1 MDAIIFSRS
10 TKKKNYSQ
18 LYLKE
23 WEKKKKFFVLL
34 GVLFICLEIVEEIP
48 FRDDL
53 LIYCVVKPVL
63 MLLFF
68 TFLFLLRK
76 YSSRS
81 GVIDP
86 SSSRQVLLILTNDMY
101 QLIGLTVIMVF
112 SGIDTF
118 RKDISADLFFYGTK
132 FWLLVLFSMNSFFLL
147 LPKLLFCIIIL
158 IYHAVSLGL
167 ISETNSLRVCLQIFF
182 TLITAIIM
190 LFMVDTNRCELIS
203 HFLNMKN
210 QERAWRHVLEFLRE
224 GVTIIDKNGEYVYG
238 NRCVNKILGF
248 EPRLSELNYN
258 VDLSKVKNIKFHSEF
273 KSPSTKTKTNTPIPV
288 MMDSHVYENQLL
300 NINLERTNNLND
312 LLDFLRSKWVNTVDL
327 LRKLSLDNGG
337 CLFLDGEIEEQGVK
351 TFVEAR
357 ITILSYEDKNNLLVT
372 LYDITAK
379 NILSSAKEVDKY
391 RDKMIATISRQLLDP
406 LNGSINYIR
415 GAVENFGT
423 IEMLCD
429 EFLGPALNSMNF
441 LTNTINDLVDL
452 FNLNANS
459 LRMKFEEH
467 SLVDTVREAL
477 SLVGIQAEKKG
488 LEITRNFEISP
499 KISCYTDHRRLLQ
512 ILLNILSIA
521 IKYTFKGSVTVYVK
535 RTSYKDFMIQ
545 IEDTGIGWKEE
556 EKKKLLDEKGKIK
569 LMSFAP
575 SEFHGENEVGLMISN
590 ELAKKLGPI
599 STPDSCGIFCESEYE
614 KGSFFKFLVEDKSYS
629 QKIESGDHYKINI
642 IEDFKLRSYD
652 LDSDDSLVGLPS
664 ADYNITP
671 KFLPEGSHKYVK
683 ARTSRSMR
691 KLGSTWKSPSTRKLN
706 SARKAGQCGCPEVML
721 VDDDVFSMSSLEQI
735 MGICHF
741 TTVSCFHGL
750 EGIREVMRRKEKK
763 CGKKCLFLKLI
774 FVEMNMQ
781 FMSGEEFTATIKDLI
796 NKNEIPYVPMIGCL
810 KNYDM
815 ADLKRAREA
824 GVVDCIIKPVSKE
837 KVLEALQKIDIK

>member
-10 TKKKNYSQ
+10 TKKRNYVQ

-23 WEKKKKFFVLL
+23 LEKRKNYFILL
-34 GVLFICLEIVEEIP
+34 GVLLTCLEIVVEIP
-48 FRDDL
+48 FKEDV
-53 LIYCVVKPVL
+53 LIYMVVKPIL
-63 MLLFF
+63 MFLFF
-68 TFLFLLRK
+68 TFLFTLRK
-76 YSSRS
+76 YSARS
-81 GVIDP
+81 GIIDP
-86 SSSRQVLLILTNDMY
+86 NSSRHVLLILTNDIY
-101 QLIGLTVIMVF
+101 QVIGLTVIMVF

-118 RKDISADLFFYGTK
+118 RKYDSADLFFYGTK

-147 LPKLLFCIIIL
+147 LPKILFCVIIL
-158 IYHAVSLGL
+158 IYHAISLGL
-167 ISETNSLRVCLQIFF
+167 ISENNSLRVCLHIFIA
-182 TLITAIIM
+182 LVTAIIM
-190 LFMVDTNRCELIS
+190 LFMIDTCRCDLIS
-203 HFLNMKN
+203 NFINTKN

-273 KSPSTKTKTNTPIPV
+273 KSPSMKTKTNTPIPV

-337 CLFLDGEIEEQGVK
+337 CLFLDGEIEEQGIK

-391 RDKMIATISRQLLDP
+391 RDKMIATISRQLLHP

-415 GAVENFGT
+415 GAVESFGT
-423 IEMLCD
+423 FETLCE
-429 EFLGPALNSMNF
+429 EFLNPALSSMNF
-441 LTNTINDLVDL
+441 LTNTINDMVDL

-459 LRMKFEEH
+459 LRMKYEEH
-467 SLVDTVREAL
+467 SLLDTVREAL

-512 ILLNILSIA
+512 ILLNILSVA
-521 IKYTFKGSVTVYVK
+521 IKYTFKGSVTIYVK
-535 RTSYKDFMIQ
+535 KTSYKDFLIQ

-556 EKKKLLDEKGKIK
+556 EKKKLLDDKGKIK
-569 LMSFAP
+569 LISFAP
-575 SEFHGENEVGLMISN
+575 SDVFAENEVGLMISN

-599 STPDSCGIFCESEYE
+599 SAPESCGIFCESEYE
-614 KGSFFKFLVEDKSYS
+614 KGSFFKFLIEDKSYS

-652 LDSDDSLVGLPS
+652 LDSDDSLMMLPS
-664 ADYNITP
+664 TDYNITP
-671 KFLPEGSHKYVK
+671 KFLPEGQKYVK

-691 KLGSTWKSPSTRKLN
+691 KLGSTWKSSSTRKLN
-706 SARKAGQCGCPEVML
+706 SARKPGQCNCPEVML

-735 MGICHF
+735 MNICHF
-741 TTVSCFHGL
+741 STISCFHGL
-750 EGIREVMRRKEKK
+750 EGIREVMKRKEKK

-774 FVEMNMQ
+774 FVEMSMQ

-796 NKNEIPYVPMIGCL
+796 NKNEIPSVPIIGCL

-824 GVVDCIIKPVSKE
+824 GVIDCIIKPVSKE